1 MLNKCQIDSDHFTI
15 EEPEELLYNSIKQWL
30 QNDSS
35 ELIIEK
41 FRYLFIKGNGCDCL
55 EARQALEDIIKSK
68 YAKAEFN
75 FIFNRCCHLI
85 INEWQRHPI
94 LKAKIPLLI
103 NQIGLAL
110 PLNTAQS
117 RTTRRLRELI
127 LKFIESEQYLKLKR
141 LSNLIDRERENSTL
155 NKYQTVGNLIQK
167 YPFLHQ
173 QCLLSEDSSYEFQQ
187 TITNLQKGIQ
197 HRYELDLSRYI
208 TYRVRLVEIIRK
220 YKADKK
226 TRIPKRIIQPVKNP
240 TGLSDRDLDRG
251 LSHYIGE
258 IANGYTY
265 RTWALNFRDRFIYID
280 SHQEL
285 KQRLHDYLTFGFN
298 CQYSKEVLSLK
309 LSNYLDNILP
319 DIHANRVD
327 EFTLLRTCS
336 QLLKVLVVDS
346 IHNIDHYLFVDTI
359 ASMGETKVIGL
370 LLKIVLL
377 CDKALPYLEQRF
389 AILFSYYESFTQDG
403 VPWLINSLENL
414 QLALSIHFGKV
425 DTSLL
430 KIL

>member
-1 MLNKCQIDSDHFTI
+1 MLNKCRLDSDHFSI
-15 EEPEELLYNSIKQWL
+15 EEREKLLYDSINGWL
-30 QNDSS
+30 QKDSS

-55 EARQALEDIIKSK
+55 QARQALEDIIKSR
-68 YAKAEFN
+68 YARGEFN

-103 NQIGLAL
+103 DQIGLVL

-117 RTTRRLRELI
+117 RNTRKLRELV
-127 LKFIESEQYLKLKR
+127 LKFQESEQYLKLKR
-141 LSNLIDRERENSTL
+141 LANIINQNNENSTS

-187 TITNLQKGIQ
+187 TIVNLQKGIQ

-220 YKADKK
+220 YKAEQK

-240 TGLSDRDLDRG
+240 TGLSDRFLDKG

-258 IANGYTY
+258 ITNGYTH
-265 RTWALNFRDRFIYID
+265 RTWALNFRDRFVYITT
-280 SHQEL
+280 HQEL
-285 KQRLHDYLTFGFN
+285 KHRLYDYLTLGFN
-298 CQYSKEVLSLK
+298 CQYCREVLSPK
-309 LSNYLDNILP
+309 LYNYLDSILP
-319 DIHANRVD
+319 DIHANKVD

-336 QLLKVLVVDS
+336 QLLKLLVVDS
-346 IHNIDHYLFVDTI
+346 IYNIDHYFFVDMI
-359 ASMGETKVIGL
+359 ASLGETKVVGL
-370 LLKIVLL
+370 LLRIVLL

-403 VPWLINSLENL
+403 VQWLINSLENL

-425 DTSLL
+425 DISLL

>member
-1 MLNKCQIDSDHFTI
+1 MLKKCQLDSDHFSI
-15 EEPEELLYNSIKQWL
+15 EEKEKLLYNSIKEWL
-30 QNDSS
+30 ERDSS

-55 EARQALEDIIKSK
+55 EARQALEDIVKSK

-85 INEWQRHPI
+85 INEWQPHPI
-94 LKAKIPLLI
+94 LKTKIPLLI
-103 NQIGLAL
+103 AQISLTL

-117 RTTRRLRELI
+117 RTTRKLRELI
-127 LKFIESEQYLKLKR
+127 INFQESEQYLKLKR
-141 LSNLIDRERENSTL
+141 LSNLIIRERESNTID
-155 NKYQTVGNLIQK
+155 KYQTVGNLIQR
-167 YPFLHQ
+167 YPFLQQ

-226 TRIPKRIIQPVKNP
+226 TKIPKRIIQPVKNP

-265 RTWALNFRDRFIYID
+265 RTWALNFRDRFLYIT

-285 KQRLHDYLTFGFN
+285 KQRLYDYLTLGFK
-298 CQYSKEVLSLK
+298 CQYTKEILSPK
-309 LSNYLDNILP
+309 LAHYLDNILP
-319 DIHANRVD
+319 DIHSYKVD

-336 QLLKVLVVDS
+336 QLLKLLVVDS
-346 IHNIDHYLFVDTI
+346 IHNIDRYLFVDMI
-359 ASMGETKVIGL
+359 ASLGETKVIGL

-377 CDKALPYLEQRF
+377 CNKALPYLEQRF

-403 VPWLINSLENL
+403 VQWLINSLENL

-425 DTSLL
+425 DISLL